1 MVAPIAIDNVLYH
14 AHHDEPLPNCG
25 CTRCLARV
33 NVNLQVLEIA
43 TIALS
48 LSTSVWVQIYQ
59 RSC

>member
-1 MVAPIAIDNVLYH
+1 MVALTNKVLYD

-43 TIALS
+43 TIALG
-48 LSTSVWVQIYQ
+48 LSTCVWVQTYQ
-59 RSC
+59 RPC